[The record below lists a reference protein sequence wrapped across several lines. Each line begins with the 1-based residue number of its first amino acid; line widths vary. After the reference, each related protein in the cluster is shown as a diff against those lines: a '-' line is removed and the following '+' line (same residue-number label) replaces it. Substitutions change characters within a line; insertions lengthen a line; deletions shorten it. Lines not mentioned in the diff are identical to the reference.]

1 MTLTKPCLQCGKTMT
16 KRPNRSLKDWNNRTK
31 YCSRECGY
39 KHFPNT
45 NEFRRKQSE
54 AHKGQVVVHSG
65 ETKRKISRSL
75 WKGGKPKCG
84 VCDKQLS
91 TYSAKHCK
99 VHRPITMRTR
109 LKRSI
114 ATKGSKAHAWKGG
127 ITPINRAIRGSLQ
140 YRIWR
145 KEVFTRD
152 KYTCVLCGKI
162 GGNIHADHI
171 KQFAY
176 HPELRFEISN
186 GRTLCVACHKNTAT
200 YKRKI

>member
-1 MTLTKPCLQCGKTMT
+1 MSLTKPCLQCNSTIT
-16 KRPNRSLKDWNNRTK
+16 KRPNRSLKDWNNRTRF
-31 YCSRECGY
+31 CSIKCRYAWMRTYMKGN
-39 KHFPNT
+39 KNSLGKNT
-45 NEFRRKQSE
+45 GTRSE
-54 AHKGQVVVHSG
+54 
-65 ETKRKISRSL
+65 ETKHKISQSL
-75 WKGGKPKCG
+75 WKGGKPKCL

-91 TYSAKHCK
+91 AYGAKHCK
-99 VHRPITMRTR
+99 VHRPISMRTR

-152 KYTCVLCGKI
+152 KYTCVSCGKI
-162 GGNIHADHI
+162 GGDMHADHI

-176 HPELRFEISN
+176 HPELRFNIDN
-186 GRTLCVACHKNTAT
+186 GRTLCVDCHKKTET
-200 YKRKI
+200 YKRKQ